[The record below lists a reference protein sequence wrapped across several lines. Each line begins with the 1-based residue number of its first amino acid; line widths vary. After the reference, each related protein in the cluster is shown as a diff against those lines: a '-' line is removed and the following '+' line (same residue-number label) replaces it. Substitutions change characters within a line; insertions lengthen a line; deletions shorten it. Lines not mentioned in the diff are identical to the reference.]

1 MYCVMN
7 RPSLFS
13 SWLYVS
19 TKTCAWLF
27 AGIAVVWLGVAV
39 YFWASSISRQH
50 DWKKADAT
58 VTKVEEEA
66 SEGSNYKYS
75 YFTFTDTES
84 GKEYTVKSQMAS
96 SGMPLYDLGSKVEV
110 IYPADA
116 PNKAEEN
123 VFIVQYLLPLSF
135 TFIVFVT
142 GCISLVSFLI
152 VRKIEKKDTSK

>member
-1 MYCVMN
+1 MCCVMN

-39 YFWASSISRQH
+39 YFWASSISRQL

-58 VTKVEEEA
+58 VTMVEEEA
-66 SEGSNYKYS
+66 SEEYP

-110 IYPADA
+110 IYPADT

-123 VFIVQYLLPLSF
+123 VFIIQYLLPLSF